1 MKESL
6 SDTYPD
12 GTSESWTY
20 DATSNVASHTDGKSQ
35 TVTYGYDNAG
45 QLTTVTYPAGTGAGT
60 GISYTYDVA
69 GRKTGMTDVSGT
81 SGYTFDNANR
91 LTSLLQPNATTGYGY
106 DNANRRTSMTVS
118 GVTGSWTYTYDNA
131 DRLATVLNPS
141 SETATYGYDNANRV
155 TSLTAGNSS
164 VTSYGYDNANR
175 STDVWHKTS
184 GGVTLGRYQYSYD
197 GEDNVLTRT
206 DNDGSV
212 TTFGYDN
219 ADQLTSEVR
228 STTGGG
234 SNAYS
239 ISYTYDHN
247 ANRKTKVIGGVTDNY
262 TYDSNDKLLSTSSK
276 TYGYDLNGNCTSVKV
291 GAATPTTLTY
301 DIENRV
307 TGISYPAG
315 GTNSFVYN
323 GDDLRTKKT
332 DSAGT
337 KTFKTD
343 GSSPANPVLSDGAAI
358 YTPGLSE
365 RKSTTSSF
373 YHSDALGSTRGIT
386 GSTQTATDSTLYD
399 GFGMTVSRTGTNP
412 TPFGF
417 VGASQY
423 QTDGDSGLQL
433 LGHRYYDPSIG
444 RFLSQDPIQ
453 DGSNW
458 YAYADN
464 NPLAETDPEGLQ
476 GGRGA
481 PPKPPKQGK
490 TPPKGGGPKPNPGKT
505 PPKTKTPT
513 PSPPKPI
520 PYPFPELKKI
530 HVGGDAEG
538 GISIEIPPVLKGD
551 GKISVKA
558 DGDIDG
564 PVYWKLIPRERQLK
578 IHLIGDLLRDY
589 YHTRVK
595 GDLPLLPV
603 K

>member
-1 MKESL
+1 MICLTMLTYDGLDRKTGAS
-6 SDTYPD
+6 YPD

-20 DATSNVASHTDGKSQ
+20 DAASSVASHTDGKSQ
-35 TVTYGYDNAG
+35 TVSDTYDDAG
-45 QLTTVTYPAGTGAGT
+45 QLITVTYPVGSGAGT

-69 GRKTGMTDVSGT
+69 GRQTGMTDVTGT

-118 GVTGSWTYTYDNA
+118 GVTGSWTYGYDNANRLLTTKNPNNETATNVYDNA
-131 DRLATVLNPS
+131 DRLTSLTNGNS
-141 SETATYGYDNANRV
+141 SVTTYGYDNA
-155 TSLTAGNSS
+155 
-164 VTSYGYDNANR
+164 DR

-184 GGVTLGRYQYSYD
+184 TGTTLGRYQYSYD

-234 SNAYS
+234 SNPYTIA
-239 ISYTYDHN
+239 YTYDHN
-247 ANRKTKVIGGVTDNY
+247 ANRKTKVLGGVTDTY
-262 TYDSNDKLLSTSSK
+262 SYDSNDKLLSTSSK

-291 GAATPTTLTY
+291 GAANPTLLTY

-307 TGISYPAG
+307 TGITYPAG

-323 GDDLRTKKT
+323 GEDLRTKKT

-337 KTFKTD
+337 KTYKTD
-343 GSSPANPVLSDGAAI
+343 GSSPASPVLSDGAAT

-365 RKSTTSSF
+365 RRGTTSSF

-399 GFGMTVSRTGTNP
+399 GFGMTVSKTGTNP

-423 QTDGDSGLQL
+423 QSDTDSGLQL

-444 RFLSQDPIQ
+444 RFLSVDPAQ
-453 DGSNW
+453 VGTNW
-458 YAYADN
+458 YAYCDN
-464 NPLAETDPEGLQ
+464 NPLTGIDPEGLE
-476 GGRGA
+476 GEGSKGSHDNN
-481 PPKPPKQGK
+481 KQKIKEGIHQRAEK
-490 TPPKGGGPKPNPGKT
+490 RRFREQKSL
-505 PPKTKTPT
+505 TKT
-513 PSPPKPI
+513 
-520 PYPFPELKKI
+520 
-530 HVGGDAEG
+530 
-538 GISIEIPPVLKGD
+538 EI
-551 GKISVKA
+551 
-558 DGDIDG
+558 
-564 PVYWKLIPRERQLK
+564 R
-578 IHLIGDLLRDY
+578 
-589 YHTRVK
+589 
-595 GDLPLLPV
+595 
-603 K
+603 